1 MAELYRAPREGS
13 PVPVATPSRMTPTA
27 WQRPSGATSTAP
39 SMPLRVLSARPPRR
53 VGRIVW
59 ACGSSRCP
67 SVAA

>member
-1 MAELYRAPREGS
+1 
-13 PVPVATPSRMTPTA
+13 MTPTA